1 MLSNVI
7 REEWKSPFPVV
18 YFDNAGRSHQPL
30 SVEKVGLESLSLK
43 TNPWEGLPGSDDE
56 DVQELRYLYSSLING
71 GSDGSNIAL
80 FPSTAFAMSMI
91 AENVVRLNLIKRG
104 ESIIILDKEM
114 GSVVYPWQH
123 VCERLGCVM
132 KVIPT
137 PDWTVAGASWT
148 SSIINAIDDSVAI
161 LSLPNVHW
169 CDGTL
174 IDLEVISD
182 ELKRFGE
189 DGRQNKLL
197 IVDGTQSIGAI
208 PFDVQKI
215 KADAVACSVHKWL
228 LSPYGTSLVYVN
240 PRHHNTWLPLDQ
252 HERARAGSQF
262 SVWDEEIFMDA
273 RGYFPSEF
281 FGGARR
287 LDAGGRAN
295 PIFVPMLR
303 SALKLIHSI
312 TVPAIY
318 EHLTSFCDALQL
330 KLSQLPA
337 YHDIFAIA
345 PKEQR
350 GGHILGL
357 RFHDLELLRKVHK
370 TLKEHGIHT
379 SVRGHC
385 LRISPYLSNTIQ
397 DANLFQALFFQ
408 SIQLH
413 RRDATDH
420 DSNNTCCTKPL
431 RVLITGACGW
441 LAQFMTRS
449 LLTNPG
455 DRPLEVFGAYRP
467 SSPTTKV
474 PVWLLQAYRVEMDL
488 SSPASVDAVITSIQ
502 PDIIL
507 HFAALSSPVA
517 CHKDPA
523 FARLVNAP
531 SHLVDAVQRHVPNAL
546 FVFASTD
553 MVYDGESPPYT
564 VSAADGK
571 SLLHPTQAVNVYGAT
586 KRAMEELVSQ
596 LRYGISLRLSN
607 MIGAPFVYQ
616 AGGEKFLQFLS
627 SQLQRRSVI
636 GLKRDEVRSFVYVED
651 VVRVVSLLIERYVR
665 LTPEATEGLLRE
677 TVLNMGG
684 PQPLSRLELAELFS
698 RTQHVP
704 LSVADDEEAAQQM
717 KASSSTDTWVV
728 HVLPSASPIDTR
740 GLDWST
746 MVTLPLRSP
755 RNIAMD
761 SSATEAALG
770 FTFTKLEDILPLSLV
785 PR

>member
-7 REEWKSPFPVV
+7 NEEWKSPFPTV

-30 SVEKVGLESLSLK
+30 SVEKIGLESLSLK
-43 TNPWEGLPGSDDE
+43 THPWEGLPGSDDE

-91 AENVVRLNLIKRG
+91 AENVLRLNLIKRG

-123 VCERLGCVM
+123 VCERVGCVM
-132 KVIPT
+132 KVIAT

-148 SSIINAIDDSVAI
+148 SSIINAIDDSVSI

-174 IDLEVISD
+174 IDLEAISD
-182 ELKRFGE
+182 ELTKRFGE
-189 DGRQNKLL
+189 EGQQNKLL
-197 IVDGTQSIGAI
+197 IVDGTQSVGAI
-208 PFDVQKI
+208 PFDVQKV

-228 LSPYGTSLVYVN
+228 LSPYGTSLVYVH
-240 PRHHNTWLPLDQ
+240 PRHHDTWLPLDQ

-262 SVWDEEIFMDA
+262 SVWDEEIFMDK

-281 FGGARR
+281 FHGARR

-312 TVPAIY
+312 TVPVIN
-318 EHLTSFCDALQL
+318 ERLVSFCDTLQL
-330 KLSQLPA
+330 KLTQFPS
-337 YHDIFAIA
+337 YHDVFTIA
-345 PKEQR
+345 SKEQR

-385 LRISPYLSNTIQ
+385 LRISPYLANTIQ
-397 DANLFQALFFQ
+397 DANLFQALLFQ
-408 SIQLH
+408 SIQFH
-413 RRDATDH
+413 CRDTTDTH
-420 DSNNTCCTKPL
+420 TCTKPL

-441 LAQFMTRS
+441 LAQFMTRA
-449 LLTNPG
+449 LITNFNG
-455 DRPLEVFGAYRP
+455 GRPVEVFGTYRP
-467 SSPTTKV
+467 SSKV
-474 PVWLLQAYRVEMDL
+474 PVWLLQPYRVEMDL
-488 SSPASVDAVITSIQ
+488 SSPASVDTVISSVH

-531 SHLVDAVQRHVPNAL
+531 SHLVDAVKRDVPNAL

-553 MVYDGESPPYT
+553 MVYDGEHPPYT
-564 VSAADGK
+564 VSTADGK
-571 SLLHPTQAVNVYGAT
+571 SYHPPQAVNVYGAT

-596 LRYGISLRLSN
+596 LRYGVSLRLSN

-627 SQLQRRSVI
+627 SQLQRRNVI
-636 GLKRDEVRSFVYVED
+636 GLKHDEVRSFVYVDD
-651 VVRVVSLLIERYVR
+651 VVQVVSLLIQRYVR
-665 LTPEATEGLLRE
+665 STPDATESQLLSE

-684 PQPLSRLELAELFS
+684 PQPLSRLELAQLFS
-698 RTQHVP
+698 RTQQVP
-704 LSVADDEEAAQQM
+704 LTVTEDEETAKQT
-717 KASSSTDTWVV
+717 KVNSSADTWVV
-728 HVLPSASPIDTR
+728 HVLPSASPIDTN

-746 MVTLPLRSP
+746 IVSLPLRSP

-761 SSATEAALG
+761 SSATEAAFG
-770 FTFTKLEDILPLSLV
+770 FAFTKLEDVIPLSLV